1 MTLGEPAIRGNLA
14 DEGNAPAASR
24 RHSIRLDP
32 VRRTETDGEARS
44 NDPVI
49 AVPGA
54 GPSRSSSTQVLSS
67 VASSAR
73 YRVVMA

>member
-1 MTLGEPAIRGNLA
+1 
-14 DEGNAPAASR
+14 
-24 RHSIRLDP
+24 